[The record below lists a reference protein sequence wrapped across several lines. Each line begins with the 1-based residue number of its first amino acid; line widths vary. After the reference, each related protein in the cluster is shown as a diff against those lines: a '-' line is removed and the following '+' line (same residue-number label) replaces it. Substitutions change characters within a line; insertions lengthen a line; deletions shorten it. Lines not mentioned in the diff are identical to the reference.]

1 MNLSNASFRITST
14 DCDVINALSKK
25 HNITIKLL
33 FVLINLDNGNQI
45 RDRRSNFFIK
55 EFMEKKVNLFFKRKC
70 VHPNCFQT

>member
-1 MNLSNASFRITST
+1 MNLSNSSFRFTST

-45 RDRRSNFFIK
+45 RHRRSNFFIK
-55 EFMEKKVNLFFKRKC
+55 EFMEKKS
-70 VHPNCFQT
+70 